1 MRTLFRVRATCE
13 QSAKVFSLEETKFL
27 KRKTTLPNKTINFCF
42 MRCKC
47 LTRTGQDN
55 LSLANKKEI
64 DFFYLFFISNTPHPN
79 HLSQTILNRLL
90 GRVQVGE
97 GAVVI
102 EFHEIYNSE
111 RGA

>member
-1 MRTLFRVRATCE
+1 MRG
-13 QSAKVFSLEETKFL
+13 
-27 KRKTTLPNKTINFCF
+27 
-42 MRCKC
+42 KC

-79 HLSQTILNRLL
+79 LPQL
-90 GRVQVGE
+90 GE

>member
-1 MRTLFRVRATCE
+1 MRG
-13 QSAKVFSLEETKFL
+13 
-27 KRKTTLPNKTINFCF
+27 
-42 MRCKC
+42 KC

-79 HLSQTILNRLL
+79 LPQL
-90 GRVQVGE
+90 GE

-102 EFHEIYNSE
+102 
-111 RGA
+111 